1 MQYTPE
7 VRTDAAALS
16 SPNELAKLIR
26 KLRWMGLDDEAR
38 RLQLV
43 MRTLPVEERGS
54 VSIGPF
60 STD

>member
-1 MQYTPE
+1 M
-7 VRTDAAALS
+7 DAAAPS
-16 SPNELAKLIR
+16 SPAELAKLIR

>member
-7 VRTDAAALS
+7 VRMDAATPS
-16 SPNELAKLIR
+16 SPTELAKLIR

-43 MRTLPVEERGS
+43 MRTLPVDERGS

>member
-1 MQYTPE
+1 MQHTPE
-7 VRTDAAALS
+7 VRTEAVAPS
-16 SPNELAKLIR
+16 SPTELAKLIR
-26 KLRWMGLDDEAR
+26 KLRWIGLDDEAR

>member
-1 MQYTPE
+1 MQHASE
-7 VRTDAAALS
+7 VPTVAATQT
-16 SPNELAKLIR
+16 SPTELAKLIR
-26 KLRWMGLDDEAR
+26 KLRWIGMDDEAQ

-43 MRTLPVEERGS
+43 MRMLPVEERAS

>member
-54 VSIGPF
+54 VSIEPF

>member
-7 VRTDAAALS
+7 VRTDAAAPS
-16 SPNELAKLIR
+16 SPTELAKLIR

-43 MRTLPVEERGS
+43 MRTLPVEERGC

>member
-7 VRTDAAALS
+7 VWTDAAALS

>member
-7 VRTDAAALS
+7 VRTDAAAPS
-16 SPNELAKLIR
+16 SPAELAKLIR

>member
-1 MQYTPE
+1 MQDTLE
-7 VRTDAAALS
+7 VRTDSAVPS
-16 SPNELAKLIR
+16 SPAELAKLIR
-26 KLRWMGLDDEAR
+26 KLRWIGLDDEAR

-43 MRTLPVEERGS
+43 MRTLPVDERGS

>member
-7 VRTDAAALS
+7 VRTDAAAPS
-16 SPNELAKLIR
+16 SPIELAKLIR